1 MFGIIWHLAE
11 LPFCVYELKNER
23 SNQQW
28 VAWRAMSHYAI
39 VALLYNTIIQFSI
52 TNCPV
57 KDIDSTRI
65 IQPASAQND
74 QNKSTD
80 IPHPEICKRLMT
92 PGENTVPTKLHTDV
106 MTKWNY
112 WWEFGKVF
120 QWCTFDKTLPPPL
133 PIPTLFIQTG
143 LLSNCLHQDANI
155 KLKTSRFGWLL
166 FLCPFYFFSPNNMHC
181 IQNYNVALYWGC
193 KLIQSKFSLSN
204 LHLTH

>member
-28 VAWRAMSHYAI
+28 VAWSAMSHYAI

-65 IQPASAQND
+65 IQPASAQSD

-92 PGENTVPTKLHTDV
+92 PGENTVPTKLHTNV

-112 WWEFGKVF
+112 CWS
-120 QWCTFDKTLPPPL
+120 LPKSFSVVHLIKLCPAIF
-133 PIPTLFIQTG
+133 IPTGLFSDFLEEIY
-143 LLSNCLHQDANI
+143 HQGA
-155 KLKTSRFGWLL
+155 
-166 FLCPFYFFSPNNMHC
+166 
-181 IQNYNVALYWGC
+181 
-193 KLIQSKFSLSN
+193 
-204 LHLTH
+204 

>member
-1 MFGIIWHLAE
+1 MGCLKS
-11 LPFCVYELKNER
+11 YESLCYCCITLQYHN
-23 SNQQW
+23 
-28 VAWRAMSHYAI
+28 
-39 VALLYNTIIQFSI
+39 SI
-52 TNCPV
+52 LHHKLSCQGYWFY
-57 KDIDSTRI
+57 KYEISRI
-65 IQPASAQND
+65 IQPASAQSD

-80 IPHPEICKRLMT
+80 IPHPEICKRPMT

-112 WWEFGKVF
+112 WWVFGKVF

-166 FLCPFYFFSPNNMHC
+166 FLCPFYFFFPNNMHC

-193 KLIQSKFSLSN
+193 KLIQSKLSLSN

>member
-1 MFGIIWHLAE
+1 MGCLKS
-11 LPFCVYELKNER
+11 YESLCYCCITLQYHN
-23 SNQQW
+23 
-28 VAWRAMSHYAI
+28 
-39 VALLYNTIIQFSI
+39 SI
-52 TNCPV
+52 LHHKLSCQGYWFY
-57 KDIDSTRI
+57 KYEISRI

-120 QWCTFDKTLPPPL
+120 QWCTFDKTLPPPTL
-133 PIPTLFIQTG
+133 PFLFRLAYSAIVFIKMLTYSLKLPG
-143 LLSNCLHQDANI
+143 LVG
-155 KLKTSRFGWLL
+155 FF

-193 KLIQSKFSLSN
+193 KLIQSKLSLSN

>member
-23 SNQQW
+23 SNQQ
-28 VAWRAMSHYAI
+28 SYESLCYCCITLQYH
-39 VALLYNTIIQFSI
+39 NSI
-52 TNCPV
+52 LHHKLSCQGYWFY
-57 KDIDSTRI
+57 KYEISRI

-120 QWCTFDKTLPPPL
+120 QWCTFDKTLPPPPSHPY
-133 PIPTLFIQTG
+133 PIYSDWLTQQ
-143 LLSNCLHQDANI
+143 LSS
-155 KLKTSRFGWLL
+155 SR
-166 FLCPFYFFSPNNMHC
+166 C
-181 IQNYNVALYWGC
+181 
-193 KLIQSKFSLSN
+193 
-204 LHLTH
+204 

>member
-1 MFGIIWHLAE
+1 MGCLKS
-11 LPFCVYELKNER
+11 YESLCYCCITLQYHN
-23 SNQQW
+23 
-28 VAWRAMSHYAI
+28 
-39 VALLYNTIIQFSI
+39 SI
-52 TNCPV
+52 LHHKLSCQGYWFY
-57 KDIDSTRI
+57 KYEISRI

-120 QWCTFDKTLPPPL
+120 QWCTFDKTLPPL

-166 FLCPFYFFSPNNMHC
+166 FFMSILFLHC
-181 IQNYNVALYWGC
+181 IAFKTTMLHCIGDVNLYKVNSLCQIFTWHINY
-193 KLIQSKFSLSN
+193 
-204 LHLTH
+204 

>member
-65 IQPASAQND
+65 IQSASAQSD

-120 QWCTFDKTLPPPL
+120 QWCTFDKTLPPPPSHPY
-133 PIPTLFIQTG
+133 PIYSDWLTQQ
-143 LLSNCLHQDANI
+143 LSS
-155 KLKTSRFGWLL
+155 SR
-166 FLCPFYFFSPNNMHC
+166 C
-181 IQNYNVALYWGC
+181 
-193 KLIQSKFSLSN
+193 
-204 LHLTH
+204 